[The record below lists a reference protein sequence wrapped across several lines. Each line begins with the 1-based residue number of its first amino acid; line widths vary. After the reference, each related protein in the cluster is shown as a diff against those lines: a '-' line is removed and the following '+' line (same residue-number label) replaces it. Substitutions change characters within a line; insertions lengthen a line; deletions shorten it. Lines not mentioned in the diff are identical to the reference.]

1 MKYSDK
7 RKKPS
12 NGIFACYVV
21 GVFCTSGITFALG
34 WIARGA
40 L

>member
-1 MKYSDK
+1 MSGQQE
-7 RKKPS
+7 KPVS

-40 L
+40 TL